1 MPQIAHPP
9 NSAPD
14 SPPAILQI
22 VPSLDTGGA
31 ERTTIDIAK
40 ALVASGFRALVV
52 SEGGRLESELAEA
65 GGELIRMPM
74 ASKMP
79 HTILRNANALAE
91 LIRKRNV
98 VVVHARS
105 RAPAWSALIAARR
118 TGIAFVTTYHGIYN
132 ARGPLK
138 RWYNSV
144 MARGDAVIAN
154 SEWTAR
160 HIASTYRFTPKN
172 LTTIPRGLDLRTF
185 DPLRVGSERIQS
197 LRDAWGVKPG
207 DRVVLLPG
215 RLTRWKGQFV
225 LLRALV
231 RLRAEGRLPH
241 ALHAVIAGDAQGR
254 DSYARELR
262 DTIAA
267 EGLEDIVVLADHIA
281 DMPAAYL
288 AADVVVSASTDPE
301 AFGRVPPEAAAMR
314 RAVIATD
321 HGGARETVLP
331 GETGLLIKPNNHMAM
346 ADALSNLLARPP
358 AELAA
363 MGERGRAHVAEN
375 FTVERMCAATLAVY
389 RSLIPQHTGTGP

>member
-1 MPQIAHPP
+1 MPQITHTP
-9 NSAPD
+9 NSTSD
-14 SPPAILQI
+14 MQPAILQI

-40 ALVASGFRALVV
+40 ALVANGFRALVV
-52 SEGGRLESELAEA
+52 SEGGRLERELAEA
-65 GGELIRMPM
+65 GGELIRMPV

-79 HTILRNANALAE
+79 HTILRNASALAA
-91 LIRKRNV
+91 LIRKENV
-98 VVVHARS
+98 VVIHARS

-172 LTTIPRGLDLRTF
+172 LTTIPRGFDLRIF
-185 DPLRVGSERIQS
+185 HPMRIASERIQI
-197 LRDAWGVKPG
+197 LRDAWGAKAG

-241 ALHAVIAGDAQGR
+241 ALRAVIAGDAQGR
-254 DSYARELR
+254 HSYARELR
-262 DTIAA
+262 DTIEA
-267 EGLEDIVVLADHIA
+267 EGLEDIVVLADHIT

-288 AADVVVSASTDPE
+288 AADIVVSASTDPE
-301 AFGRVPPEAAAMR
+301 AFGRVPAEAAAMG

-321 HGGARETVLP
+321 HGGARETVLQ
-331 GETGLLIKPNNHMAM
+331 GETGLLIKPNSSKAI
-346 ADALSNLLARPP
+346 AGALVDLLARPP

-363 MGERGRAHVAEN
+363 MGERGRAHIATN
-375 FTVERMCAATLAVY
+375 YTVERMCAATLAVY
-389 RSLIPQHTGTGP
+389 RALIEQHAKQG